1 MRRALQAELT
11 RGLATAEFAFG
22 SPPVGAAAN
31 AAAALPALPA
41 RTVPD
46 AALRWSAYTTISVL
60 DRGPLP
66 RLIGRATD
74 VTPDNVIVQKYLLLR
89 GPGDFAWLAE
99 AELATPALA
108 ALYAAYPHK
117 GADPER
123 KGWIRG
129 VTGDNLDARKA
140 QARAAA
146 GRALSKREWLVDFFC
161 SEQPPPA
168 GAPLLGAP
176 TTSAT
181 R

>member
-1 MRRALQAELT
+1 MS
-11 RGLATAEFAFG
+11 G
-22 SPPVGAAAN
+22 SGG
-31 AAAALPALPA
+31 
-41 RTVPD
+41 
-46 AALRWSAYTTISVL
+46 
-60 DRGPLP
+60 GPLP

-89 GPGDFAWLAE
+89 GPGDYAWLAE
-99 AELATPALA
+99 AELATPELA

-146 GRALSKREWLVDFFC
+146 GRALAKREWLVDFFC

-168 GAPLLGAP
+168 GAPLTYFVP
-176 TTSAT
+176 TASIRRVVPAGGRALPFDALVERMAGVKTRHVPVLPNSAAVW
-181 R
+181 